1 MLTPMTEGTLQ
12 MKLLLLANRIE
23 LEVSMFETETASLV
37 SSITLKRRPDGGA
50 EVSVEL
56 VS

>member
-1 MLTPMTEGTLQ
+1 